1 MSEEISKKC
10 SANGC
15 DKKSKKNG
23 FCLHHDYKN
32 KRYGDPNHIVVR
44 PIAKTKSEIRK
55 AQRKA
60 EEKYRQSNKGKTTKR
75 KYNSSLAGK
84 QRRINMNKHQHLLN
98 LQTLLNNYSLLQV

>member
-44 PIAKTKSEIRK
+44 PIAKTKSPLSFTNISLFLK
-55 AQRKA
+55 
-60 EEKYRQSNKGKTTKR
+60 KTLFLELVFPN
-75 KYNSSLAGK
+75 NSPP
-84 QRRINMNKHQHLLN
+84 
-98 LQTLLNNYSLLQV
+98 